1 VVLGDS
7 QPGTVLTCIA
17 DLYPF
22 PHESLPPISLP
33 PFPTITTVNIA
44 VRAGEPFDRLA
55 YILSRIHS
63 APALASIVFTS
74 EERWP
79 TSGFLPSDLWA
90 DVDEWLVR
98 MTMQTKVKGG
108 LTVTLVQQPEEEP
121 LWSECLPKFRKVGG
135 EVRIE
140 VTADDDDGDDDN

>member
-1 VVLGDS
+1 M
-7 QPGTVLTCIA
+7 LTCIA
-17 DLYPF
+17 DLYLSPN
-22 PHESLPPISLP
+22 ESLPTISLP
-33 PFPTITTVNIA
+33 PFPTITTVHITL
-44 VRAGEPFDRLA
+44 RAGEPFARLA

-63 APALASIVFTS
+63 APTLAPIVFTS

-79 TSGFLPSDLWA
+79 RFGCFPSGLWV

-121 LWSECLPKFRKVGG
+121 LWSECLPQFRKVGG

-140 VTADDDDGDDDN
+140 VTADDD